1 MPDDVAPAMRP
12 GRPMEAVDIEE
23 QNHASA
29 AHLPEHVA
37 APIRADQAV
46 EALRNGP
53 RGALVIAGIAVAIL
67 FIGWLAFYFLLFLPR
82 GPIG

>member
-1 MPDDVAPAMRP
+1 MAPNEP
-12 GRPMEAVDIEE
+12 HET
-23 QNHASA
+23 A

-37 APIRADQAV
+37 APIGSDEAA

-53 RGALVIAGIAVAIL
+53 VGALLIASVAVTL
-67 FIGWLAFYFLLFLPR
+67 LLIGWMAFYFLLFMPR

>member
-1 MPDDVAPAMRP
+1 MYLNEPH
-12 GRPMEAVDIEE
+12 ET
-23 QNHASA
+23 A

-37 APIRADQAV
+37 APIGSDEAA

-53 RGALVIAGIAVAIL
+53 VGALLIASVAVAL
-67 FIGWLAFYFLLFLPR
+67 LLIGWMAFYFLLFMPR

>member
-1 MPDDVAPAMRP
+1 MRP
-12 GRPMEAVDIEE
+12 DEP
-23 QNHASA
+23 HHTA

-37 APIRADQAV
+37 APIGAAEAA

-53 RGALVIAGIAVAIL
+53 VGALVVAGVAVGLL
-67 FIGWLAFYFLLFLPR
+67 FVGWMAFYFLLFMPR